1 MIPAPSSPT
10 FGSAMPEPL
19 YREARRGILQ
29 RFLERPSLYFSDW
42 GQATFEDQAREN
54 LAASITALG

>member
-1 MIPAPSSPT
+1 MIPAPLL
-10 FGSAMPEPL
+10 ADLRQRHAEPL

-42 GQATFEDQAREN
+42 GQATFEDQARADLER
-54 LAASITALG
+54 SIQRLQ